1 MKMFSYFWTYGFIRW
16 TVLGLSVSIVAI
28 LLFFGVSAGIVSRR
42 TAKVGSSRVFSIER
56 LNAMS
61 HQKEVK

>member
-1 MKMFSYFWTYGFIRW
+1 MSGLQYMWTYGFIRW
-16 TVLGLSVSIVAI
+16 TVYVLSAGIVGI
-28 LLFFGVSAGIVSRR
+28 LAFLGVSAGIVSRR
-42 TAKVGSSRVFSIER
+42 TAKVGSARVFTIER